1 MTALPG
7 TPAVSVVMPTFNRR
21 SSLPRILE
29 PLLSGCEAHE
39 IVVVVDGCDDGS
51 LELLRD
57 LAQRDS
63 RLQPLWIDNRGMG
76 EARLAGARRAT
87 GEIALLLDD
96 DVLVAPGTVRGHGVA
111 HSAADHLVVVG
122 AMPVAGG
129 AQTGPGD
136 YPRVIYANE
145 YRRHTERWRR
155 HPETVLT
162 TLWAGNLSLRRAD
175 LLALDPPSDGGLARG
190 YHSDVDFGLRCLRAG
205 LAGVYDPS
213 LVAAHLYARSH
224 DEFLRDARNSGRSRR
239 LLHQSHPRELGP
251 FTEQDLLAGLAAPLR
266 PLVRLSRTRRWPAAA
281 VELTMSAFGAL
292 RLYPLQRGAAY
303 LRKRMEQIK
312 ELEAPAPAAG
322 LAEPAGS
329 GSTLR

>member
-1 MTALPG
+1 VTTLPA

-21 SSLPRILE
+21 SSLPRMLE
-29 PLLSGCEAHE
+29 PLLSRSEAHE

-57 LAQRDS
+57 LAQRDP
-63 RLQPLWIDNRGMG
+63 RLRPLWIDNRGMG
-76 EARLAGARRAT
+76 EARLAGARLAT
-87 GEIALLLDD
+87 GEIVLLLDD

-111 HSAADHLVVVG
+111 HAAADHLVVVG

-145 YRRHTERWRR
+145 YRRHTERWRH

-162 TLWAGNLSLRRAD
+162 TLWAGNLSLPRAD
-175 LLALDPPSDGGLARG
+175 LLALGPSTDGGLARG

-213 LVAAHLYARSH
+213 LVAEHLYKRSR

-239 LLHQSHPRELGP
+239 LLHESHPRELGP
-251 FTEQDLLAGLAAPLR
+251 FTEQDLLGGLPAPLR
-266 PLVRLSRTRRWPAAA
+266 PLVRMSRTRRWPAGALD
-281 VELTMSAFGAL
+281 LTVSAFGAV
-292 RLYPLQRGAAY
+292 RLYRPQRGAAY

-312 ELEAPAPAAG
+312 GFEEPAPAAA
-322 LAEPAGS
+322 LAEPPGS
-329 GSTLR
+329 GSTLG